1 MSHEL
6 PDTDARNLAQ
16 DAAEWL
22 AVLENAS
29 SEDRAIF
36 VAWLKKSPQHVEEM
50 LHMVELDAALAVLLP
65 RKQRPSVEPGRYA
78 VRRRCPTLSGSEES
92 IDLLSKEVDT
102 YRHAIIQLLLQRNID
117 RDSAEDLFQELW
129 LQVLEDSRIEILADS
144 DRLGKHLY
152 RAACERALSF
162 RSGEISWIGGYRSPP
177 TGSWQA
183 EEPTVLEESLGHR
196 VLTQCARDLLLR
208 SPVSPDR
215 KVLEFFFLY
224 PAPKEAARRYLN
236 LTEIELGQALWRTRQ
251 LFGEIIR
258 ERGASLSDQDV
269 QFVHEVQKAAM
280 YVANALPTKAEERA
294 FELQLFLSP
303 RCVAEVD
310 VWRALKRGLIH
321 VDHRRERVAC

>member
-1 MSHEL
+1 MSHEPL
-6 PDTDARNLAQ
+6 DADARDLAQ

-22 AVLENAS
+22 DVLENAS

-36 VAWLKKSPQHVEEM
+36 VAWLKKSPRHVEEM
-50 LHMVELDAALAVLLP
+50 LHMVELDAALSVVLP
-65 RKQRPSVEPGRYA
+65 RKPRPSVEPSRYA
-78 VRRRCPTLSGSEES
+78 VRRRLLTLSGAGES
-92 IDLLSKEVDT
+92 IGLVSKEVDT
-102 YRHAIIQLLLQRNID
+102 YRRAIIQLLLQRNID

-144 DRLGKHLY
+144 DRLGRHLY

-177 TGSWQA
+177 AGSWQA

-196 VLTQCARDLLLR
+196 LLAQCARELLLR

-215 KVLEFFFLY
+215 KVLEAFFLY
-224 PAPKEAARRYLN
+224 PAPEGDASRCLN
-236 LTEIELGQALWRTRQ
+236 LTEIELGQALWRARQ

-258 ERGASLSDQDV
+258 ERGATLSDPDV
-269 QFVHEVQKAAM
+269 QFVHEIQRAAM
-280 YVANALPTKAEERA
+280 YVASALPTKTEERA
-294 FELQLFLSP
+294 FELQMFFSP
-303 RCVAEVD
+303 RCAAEVD

-321 VDHRRERVAC
+321 VEHRRERVAC